1 MMKIEIYR
9 CGDTTLLQ
17 NAINSF
23 LASRRNH
30 INLIDIKYLMNDTD
44 IAAIIE
50 YEVI

>member
-1 MMKIEIYR
+1 MMRVEIYR
-9 CGDTTLLQ
+9 CGDIKLLQ

-23 LASRRNH
+23 LASRRSR
-30 INLIDIKYLMNDTD
+30 ISLKDIKYLMNDTD